1 MIPFE
6 NTIVYMLYICL
17 PKNSNA
23 TGSSENDLLSRNMS
37 ECTEEVRELLQICL
51 GQKCIN
57 YLANFSLFR
66 STSSLSKKCI
76 NYVAKFRLLKW
87 FLFFVHNK

>member
-1 MIPFE
+1 
-6 NTIVYMLYICL
+6 MLYVCL
-17 PKNSNA
+17 PKKRHA

-37 ECTEEVRELLQICL
+37 ERNKKVSKLLQICL

-57 YLANFSLFR
+57 YLANLSLFR

-76 NYVAKFRLLKW
+76 NYLAKFRLLKW
-87 FLFFVHNK
+87 FLFCTP